1 MLKRTVPV
9 KYKGTDKIDGVEVY
23 EFNYT
28 VSDQDA
34 EVVSNIDGKY
44 SMDKTMWV
52 EPNTGAIIKQE
63 QHEVRTLENGD
74 PLLDLNHAFTDAQ
87 VKGNAADAET
97 NLGRPKEQTSELKHQ
112 IRT

>member
-74 PLLDLNHAFTDAQ
+74 PLLDLNLAFTDAK
-87 VKGNAADAET
+87 VKGNAADAED
-97 NLGRPKEQTSELKHQ
+97 NLGHLQLTPKNA
-112 IRT
+112 RTEE

>member
-52 EPNTGAIIKQE
+52 EPNNGAIINQD
-63 QHEVRTLENGD
+63 QHEVRPLEHGD
-74 PLLDLNHAFTDAQ
+74 PRPDHNPALTAPPGTGKASPAQATPGSLNPNNKTA
-87 VKGNAADAET
+87 
-97 NLGRPKEQTSELKHQ
+97 
-112 IRT
+112 